1 AGLFVAAVHHMGL
14 VTLTHTPNPMGFLR
28 ELLGRG
34 RNEKAVLVMPVG
46 YPRADAKVPD
56 LERLPLQ
63 AISEFKV

>member
-1 AGLFVAAVHHMGL
+1 
-14 VTLTHTPNPMGFLR
+14 
-28 ELLGRG
+28 
-34 RNEKAVLVMPVG
+34 VMPVG